1 MVRVLRKHASR
12 TGQKHDASAGAER
25 SPTDAVAMRLYDHDY
40 GTETPSVPDFP
51 QLEKRQS

>member
-25 SPTDAVAMRLYDHDY
+25 SPTDAVAMRLHDHDY